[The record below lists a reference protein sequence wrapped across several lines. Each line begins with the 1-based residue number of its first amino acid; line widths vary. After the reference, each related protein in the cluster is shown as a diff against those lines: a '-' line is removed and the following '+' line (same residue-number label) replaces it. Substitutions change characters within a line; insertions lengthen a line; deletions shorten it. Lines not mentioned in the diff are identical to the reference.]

1 MERLLIIGCGDIA
14 RRAIPELCKRYRV
27 SVLVRPS
34 AEPKPLRA
42 ENVQIISGDLD
53 IAESLTQLAGA
64 ADRLVHLAPP
74 GESGAC
80 DLRTRQLLAALGE
93 ARAMLP
99 QRFVYMSTSGVYGDC
114 GGAWVDEDRPVHP
127 QTERAARRADAE
139 RAIAE
144 WGGAR
149 GVEVVILRAP
159 GIYAADRLPL
169 DRLARGIPVLRDE
182 DDVYTNHIHADD
194 LAAVVVAAL
203 ERPAVAGIYNASDD
217 TELKMGDWFDLVA
230 DRFGLARPLRVARA
244 RAAGQIPAALLSFMS
259 ESRRLV
265 NRRMKERLGISLV
278 YPTVFEGVTRHAAAA
293 A

>member
-14 RRAIPELCKRYRV
+14 RRALPELRKRHHL
-27 SVLVRPS
+27 SALVRSP
-34 AEPKPLRA
+34 AAANPLA
-42 ENVQIISGDLD
+42 AQEVQIISGDLD
-53 IAESLTQLAGA
+53 VQQSLTPLAGA

-80 DLRTRQLLAALGE
+80 DLRTRQLLAALSE
-93 ARAMLP
+93 KRAMLP

-139 RAIAE
+139 RAITE
-144 WGGAR
+144 WGGAH
-149 GVEVVILRAP
+149 GVEIVILRAP

-169 DRLARGIPVLRDE
+169 ERLRRGTPALCPE
-182 DDVYTNHIHADD
+182 DDVYINHIHADD
-194 LAAVVVAAL
+194 LAAIVVAAL
-203 ERPAVAGIYNASDD
+203 ERPGVAGTYNASDD

-230 DRFGLARPLRVARA
+230 DRFGLARPARLARA
-244 RAAGQIPAALLSFMS
+244 QAAGQIPAALLSFMS

-265 NRRMKERLGISLV
+265 NRRMKERLGITLA
-278 YPTVFEGVTRHAAAA
+278 YPTVIEGVPRLAAVA
-293 A
+293 

>member
-14 RRAIPELCKRYRV
+14 RRALPELRKRHRL
-27 SVLVRPS
+27 SALVRSP
-34 AEPKPLRA
+34 AEANPLA
-42 ENVQIISGDLD
+42 EQEVQVISGDLD
-53 IAESLTQLAGA
+53 VQQSLTRLAGA

-93 ARAMLP
+93 KRAMLP

-144 WGGAR
+144 WGDAHGI
-149 GVEVVILRAP
+149 EIVILRAP
-159 GIYAADRLPL
+159 GIYAAERLPL
-169 DRLARGIPVLRDE
+169 ERLRRGTQVLCPE
-182 DDVYTNHIHADD
+182 DDVYTSHIHADD
-194 LAAVVVAAL
+194 LAAIVVAAL
-203 ERPAVAGIYNASDD
+203 ERPGAAGIYNASDD

-230 DRFGLARPLRVARA
+230 DRFGLARPARVARA
-244 RAAGQIPAALLSFMS
+244 QAAGRIPAALLSFMS

-265 NRRMKERLGISLV
+265 NRRMKERLGITLA
-278 YPTVFEGVTRHAAAA
+278 YPTVFEGVPRLAAAA
-293 A
+293 